1 MEKKNSKQ
9 NLDYET
15 RIGVDNETKYC
26 CDIRILKKFCWKSK
40 NSKQNF
46 DYETRIG
53 VDNVTK
59 FCYDI
64 RILTKFWWKSK
75 ILSRI

>member
-1 MEKKNSKQ
+1 MGKP
-9 NLDYET
+9 
-15 RIGVDNETKYC
+15 
-26 CDIRILKKFCWKSK
+26 

-59 FCYDI
+59 FCCDI
-64 RILTKFWWKSK
+64 RIPTKFWWKRK